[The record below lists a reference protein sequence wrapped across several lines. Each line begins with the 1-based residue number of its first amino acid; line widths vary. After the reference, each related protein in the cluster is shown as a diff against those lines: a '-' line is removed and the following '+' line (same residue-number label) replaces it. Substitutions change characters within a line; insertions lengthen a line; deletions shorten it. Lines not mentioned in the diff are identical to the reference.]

1 MTTSHPTSTAQT
13 AAGARNA
20 WTLSPDAADLRRP
33 AIPPRPVTVAAA
45 PQRLTLDLTRTA
57 VVVVDMQNDFCHPEG
72 WLAGIGVD
80 VTAAREPIPVLAA
93 ALPALRAQGVPVLWL
108 NWGNRP
114 DRANLP
120 PGVLHVYDPAGT
132 GVGIGSPSNPAGTP
146 VLEAGSWSAGTVDE
160 LVAEPGDVHVDK
172 YRMSGFVDTPLDS
185 ILRNLRIDT
194 VLFAGVNA
202 DQCVLSTLMD
212 AANIGYDVVLL
223 EDAVATTSPQFCFD
237 ATIYTVRQCFGFTT
251 TTSDLLTALPPDSP
265 AGLPAGLHNEDR

>member
-1 MTTSHPTSTAQT
+1 MTTSHDIPAP
-13 AAGARNA
+13 ARNSWA
-20 WTLSPDAADLRRP
+20 LSAGDADLRRP
-33 AIPPRPVTVAAA
+33 PLPARAVRLDTA
-45 PQRLTLDLTRTA
+45 PQLLTLDLARTA
-57 VVVVDMQNDFCHPEG
+57 IVVVDMQNDFCHPDG

-80 VTAAREPIPVLAA
+80 VTAARSPIPVLRRL
-93 ALPALRAQGVPVLWL
+93 LPALREEGVPVIWL

-132 GVGIGSPSNPAGTP
+132 GVGIGSLSNPAGTP
-146 VLEAGSWSAGTVDE
+146 VLQAGSWSAGTVDE
-160 LVAEPGDVHVDK
+160 LTAEPGDVHVDK

-185 ILRNLRIDT
+185 ILRNLRIDS

-237 ATIYTVRQCFGFTT
+237 ATIYTVRQCFGFTAQ
-251 TTSDLLTALPPDSP
+251 TSDLLAALP
-265 AGLPAGLHNEDR
+265 ARLPAALPAEGR